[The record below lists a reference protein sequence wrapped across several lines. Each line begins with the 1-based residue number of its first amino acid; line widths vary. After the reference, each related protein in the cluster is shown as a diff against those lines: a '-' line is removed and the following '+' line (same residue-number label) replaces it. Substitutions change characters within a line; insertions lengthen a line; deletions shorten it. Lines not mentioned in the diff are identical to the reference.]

1 MRRTARALSTA
12 VLASAALGVFAAPA
26 PAQPGVPPP
35 PAGTGRPVAEVS
47 PAGVTPGGT
56 VTVSVTCA
64 PSGGPAP
71 ATLDA
76 ASPAFDGGTVALRK
90 VAAEAGT
97 SSGPAYR
104 GTARIAA
111 AEDLTSE
118 AQAATPQETWTVD
131 GACPEASGE
140 EQPWSATM
148 TAPEGPPTVPEEPMT
163 VPEDPMTA
171 PEGPMTVPEEPMG
184 VPDEPMTAPGEGG
197 GAVAPPCPAPTAPHG
212 SAAGRGTPCATG
224 SACPEP
230 AAPHGGTS
238 TPHGGTSAPWGNCG
252 GTTAEHGVHAG
263 AGGTFT
269 DSVPALAAGGVLIAA
284 ACGAAAHRLLRSRP
298 RGEAGHR

>member
-90 VAAEAGT
+90 VAAEAGA

-118 AQAATPQETWTVD
+118 AEAATPQETWTVD

-148 TAPEGPPTVPEEPMT
+148 TAPEGPPAVPEEPMT

-197 GAVAPPCPAPTAPHG
+197 GAVAPPCPAPTSPHG

-224 SACPEP
+224 SACPES
-230 AAPHGGTS
+230 AA
-238 TPHGGTSAPWGNCG
+238 PHGGTSAPWGNCG
-252 GTTAEHGVHAG
+252 GATAEHGVHAG

>member
-163 VPEDPMTA
+163 VPE
-171 PEGPMTVPEEPMG
+171 EPMG
-184 VPDEPMTAPGEGG
+184 VPDEPMTAPGRAAPSHRPARHRPPRTARPPAG
-197 GAVAPPCPAPTAPHG
+197 APPAPPGPRARNRPRRTVGPPPRGGTAAAPPRSTGCTPARAGPSRTRCPPSP
-212 SAAGRGTPCATG
+212 
-224 SACPEP
+224 P
-230 AAPHGGTS
+230 AAS
-238 TPHGGTSAPWGNCG
+238 
-252 GTTAEHGVHAG
+252 
-263 AGGTFT
+263 
-269 DSVPALAAGGVLIAA
+269 
-284 ACGAAAHRLLRSRP
+284 
-298 RGEAGHR
+298 

>member
-163 VPEDPMTA
+163 VPEEPMTA

-184 VPDEPMTAPGEGG
+184 VPDEPMTVPGEGG

-238 TPHGGTSAPWGNCG
+238 APWGNCG
-252 GTTAEHGVHAG
+252 GTTTEHGVHAG

>member
-1 MRRTARALSTA
+1 
-12 VLASAALGVFAAPA
+12 
-26 PAQPGVPPP
+26 
-35 PAGTGRPVAEVS
+35 AEVS

-111 AEDLTSE
+111 AEGLTSE
-118 AQAATPQETWTVD
+118 AEAATPQETWTVD

-163 VPEDPMTA
+163 VPEEPMTA

-197 GAVAPPCPAPTAPHG
+197 GAVAPPCPAPT
-212 SAAGRGTPCATG
+212 
-224 SACPEP
+224 
-230 AAPHGGTS
+230 
-238 TPHGGTSAPWGNCG
+238 
-252 GTTAEHGVHAG
+252 
-263 AGGTFT
+263 
-269 DSVPALAAGGVLIAA
+269 
-284 ACGAAAHRLLRSRP
+284 
-298 RGEAGHR
+298 

>member
-111 AEDLTSE
+111 AEGLTSE
-118 AQAATPQETWTVD
+118 AEAATPQETWTVD

-148 TAPEGPPTVPEEPMT
+148 TAPEGPPTVPEE
-163 VPEDPMTA
+163 
-171 PEGPMTVPEEPMG
+171 PMTVPEEPMG

-238 TPHGGTSAPWGNCG
+238 SPWGNCG

>member
-118 AQAATPQETWTVD
+118 AEAATPQETWTVD

-163 VPEDPMTA
+163 VPEEPMTA

-197 GAVAPPCPAPTAPHG
+197 SAVAPPCPAPTAPHG

-238 TPHGGTSAPWGNCG
+238 SPWENCG

>member
-118 AQAATPQETWTVD
+118 AQAAAPQETWTVD

-148 TAPEGPPTVPEEPMT
+148 TAPEGPQTVPEEPMT
-163 VPEDPMTA
+163 VPEEPMTA

-238 TPHGGTSAPWGNCG
+238 APWGNCG
-252 GTTAEHGVHAG
+252 GTTVEHGVHAG

>member
-118 AQAATPQETWTVD
+118 AQAATPQKTWTVD

-148 TAPEGPPTVPEEPMT
+148 TAPEGPPTVPEE
-163 VPEDPMTA
+163 PMTA

-238 TPHGGTSAPWGNCG
+238 APWGNCG

>member
-90 VAAEAGT
+90 MAAEAGT

-148 TAPEGPPTVPEEPMT
+148 TAPEGPATVPEEPMT
-163 VPEDPMTA
+163 VPEEPMTA

-184 VPDEPMTAPGEGG
+184 VPDEPMTAPGEG

-230 AAPHGGTS
+230 AA
-238 TPHGGTSAPWGNCG
+238 PHGGTSAPWGNCG

-298 RGEAGHR
+298 RGEAGHC

>member
-163 VPEDPMTA
+163 A

-230 AAPHGGTS
+230 DA
-238 TPHGGTSAPWGNCG
+238 PHGGTSAPWGNCG

>member
-118 AQAATPQETWTVD
+118 AEAATPQETWTVD

-163 VPEDPMTA
+163 VPEEPMTA

-238 TPHGGTSAPWGNCG
+238 APWGNCG
-252 GTTAEHGVHAG
+252 GTTVEHGVHAG

>member
-118 AQAATPQETWTVD
+118 AQAATSQETWTVD

-163 VPEDPMTA
+163 VPEEPMTVPEEPMTA

-212 SAAGRGTPCATG
+212 SAAGRGTSCATG

-230 AAPHGGTS
+230 AA
-238 TPHGGTSAPWGNCG
+238 PHGGTSAPWGNCG

>member
-90 VAAEAGT
+90 VAAEAGA

-163 VPEDPMTA
+163 VPEEPMTA

-197 GAVAPPCPAPTAPHG
+197 AVAPPCPAPTAPHG

-224 SACPEP
+224 FACPEP

-238 TPHGGTSAPWGNCG
+238 SPWGNCG

-284 ACGAAAHRLLRSRP
+284 SCGAAAHRLLRSRP

>member
-163 VPEDPMTA
+163 VPE
-171 PEGPMTVPEEPMG
+171 EPMG
-184 VPDEPMTAPGEGG
+184 VPDEPMTAPGEG

-230 AAPHGGTS
+230 AA
-238 TPHGGTSAPWGNCG
+238 PHGGTSAPWGNCG

>member
-163 VPEDPMTA
+163 VPE
-171 PEGPMTVPEEPMG
+171 EPMG

-238 TPHGGTSAPWGNCG
+238 SPWGNCG